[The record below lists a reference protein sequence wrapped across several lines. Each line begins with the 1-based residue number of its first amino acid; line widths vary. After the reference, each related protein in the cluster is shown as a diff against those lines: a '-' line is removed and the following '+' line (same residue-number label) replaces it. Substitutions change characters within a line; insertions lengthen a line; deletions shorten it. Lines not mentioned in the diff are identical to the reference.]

1 MCFGKRIDKPGG
13 LRRAP
18 REEVMIRAAIMTM
31 TDTVGVDLLDVSTA
45 GAKLRGRDLPAPG
58 QEVLVLLGRLEA
70 FGSVVWRDED
80 QCGVHFDVA
89 LSEQALSIIENE
101 RGPASLVGLN
111 ADETLAAGDWLNG
124 LAR

>member
-1 MCFGKRIDKPGG
+1 MGFGRRIDKPGG
-13 LRRAP
+13 LRRAL

-31 TDTVGVDLLDVSTA
+31 TDTFGVDLLDLSA
-45 GAKLRGRDLPAPG
+45 SGAKLRGGDLPTPG

-80 QCGVHFDVA
+80 QCGIHFDVA
-89 LSEQALSIIENE
+89 LSDQALSIIENE
-101 RGPASLVGLN
+101 RGPASLVGLS
-111 ADETLAAGDWLNG
+111 ADEALAAGDWLNG

>member
-1 MCFGKRIDKPGG
+1 MDFGKRVDRPGG
-13 LRRAP
+13 LRRAV
-18 REEVMIRAAIMTM
+18 RDEVMIRAAIMTM
-31 TDTVGVDLLDVSTA
+31 TDTMRVDLLGLSTT
-45 GAKLRGRDLPAPG
+45 GAKLRGDDLPAPG

-89 LSEQALSIIENE
+89 LSEQARSIIESE
-101 RGPASLVGLN
+101 RGRSSMVWLN
-111 ADETLAAGDWLNG
+111 GDEALAAGDWLNG